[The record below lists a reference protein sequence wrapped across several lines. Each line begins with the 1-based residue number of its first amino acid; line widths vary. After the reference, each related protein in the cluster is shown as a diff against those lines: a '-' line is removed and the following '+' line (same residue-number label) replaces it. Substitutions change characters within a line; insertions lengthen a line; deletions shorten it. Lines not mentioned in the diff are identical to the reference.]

1 MQKCRRFNKTECT
14 NDEFLT
20 ALLGF
25 HSFTGCDTTST
36 FAGRGRIKPPLILM
50 GKSELYLNVFSTL
63 GSSFDITDVDLSA
76 LESLTCHIMEKK
88 MLASKEFQSTTSD
101 TTFTVERLAKFH
113 VMHFPHVGKL

>member
-14 NDEFLT
+14 NDEFLS

-36 FAGRGRIKPPLILM
+36 FAGRGKIKPLILM
-50 GKSELYLNVFSTL
+50 GKSELYLNAFSTL
-63 GSSFDITDVDLSA
+63 GPSFGITDVDLSA

-101 TTFTVERLAKFH
+101 TTFTVERLAKFR
-113 VMHFPHVGKL
+113 VMHFLHVGML